1 MKRAFK
7 TLASVIAF
15 AGIAGCAAIVG
26 IEDDRRFDAG
36 ASVSA
41 ACTEYCDTVM
51 RACTG
56 TFSVYSSTAS
66 CLGACKALPPGDPVE
81 PIGNNIACRKKQAD
95 FALSTTEPAAYCPSA
110 GPGGAG
116 TCGSNCESYCTLLQ
130 ATCPAQYGAMA
141 NCPLACAALKDTGK
155 FDAIQDH
162 DGDTLQ
168 CRLVHV
174 SNAAGNPA
182 APPTHCPHS
191 QLVSNEFCVALP
203 DEAPDCAEFCRFN
216 AAACKGDNTVYESNK
231 QCMDVCKALP
241 DGFNREKEEN
251 TMGCRRLHIFNSL
264 IDPMATH
271 CSHTSPTGDGHCG
284 IDAPDKTGNCVS
296 YCMLAKSA
304 CGTQY
309 AAKYASDS
317 ACQLE
322 CSTQPDS
329 FGAKHDSLYKV
340 STAQTGNTVQCRTL
354 HAARALS
361 DPAECA
367 NVFGG
372 VCQ

>member
-1 MKRAFK
+1 MRRALGRI
-7 TLASVIAF
+7 TSALTF
-15 AGIAGCAAIVG
+15 AAVAGCATIVG
-26 IEDDRRFDAG
+26 IEDDRTFDAG
-36 ASVSA
+36 TSVSPL
-41 ACTEYCDTVM
+41 CTEYCETVM
-51 RACTG
+51 KACTG
-56 TFSVYSSTAS
+56 NFSVYSSRDS
-66 CLGACKALPPGDPVE
+66 CLGACKALPPGDPIE
-81 PIGNNIACRKKQAD
+81 PIGANVACRKKQAE
-95 FALSTTEPAAYCPSA
+95 FALSTKEPAAYCPSA

-116 TCGSNCESYCTLLQ
+116 TCGSNCDSYCTLLQ
-130 ATCPAQYGAMA
+130 ATCPTQYGAMA
-141 NCPLACAALKDTGK
+141 NCPQACAALKDTGR
-155 FDAIQDH
+155 FDANADH
-162 DGDTLQ
+162 DGDTVQ

-174 SNAAGNPA
+174 SNAAGNA
-182 APPTHCPHS
+182 SAPPTHCPHAGF
-191 QLVSNEFCVALP
+191 VSNEYCVAPP

-216 AAACKGDNTVYESNK
+216 AAACKGDLAVFESNK

-241 DGFNREKEEN
+241 PGENRNKEEN
-251 TMGCRRLHIFNSL
+251 TMGCRRWHIFNSL

-284 IDAPDKTGNCVS
+284 IDEADKTGICVS
-296 YCMLAKSA
+296 YCILAKAA

-322 CSTQPDS
+322 CSSQPES
-329 FGAKHDSLYKV
+329 FGARHDSLYKV

-361 DPAECA
+361 DAAECA